1 MSDLILTDATRT
13 ALWHD
18 LIRDAEQR
26 ARRPLTEDV
35 QSYLV
40 FTLMR
45 LTGDAALGARILALD
60 FLQSFGVHGQR
71 RADELRD
78 VGDRCLLL
86 AGLYPEQAE
95 RRAVPLNY
103 FCDIGSSAYEAL
115 SEALRSGARSLYEQ
129 LARSFR
135 ALVRVLIEVR
145 RLSGEWRGPSPLD
158 RLALCEDR
166 GSLDHAE
173 AQRAFPGAIL
183 ISGSGRA

>member
-18 LIRDAEQR
+18 LVRDAERR
-26 ARRPLTEDV
+26 AKRPLAEDI

-45 LTGDAALGARILALD
+45 LTSDAALGARILALD
-60 FLQSFGVHGQR
+60 FLQSFGIHGQR

-95 RRAVPLNY
+95 RRAVPLSY
-103 FCDIGSSAYEAL
+103 FCALGSSAYEAL
-115 SEALRSGARSLYEQ
+115 SEDLRTGARSLYEQ
-129 LARSFR
+129 LAKSFR

-145 RLSGEWRGPSPLD
+145 KLSGEWRGPSPLD
-158 RLALCEDR
+158 QLALCEER
-166 GSLDHAE
+166 GGLDHAE
-173 AQRAFPGAIL
+173 TQRAFPGAIV
-183 ISGSGRA
+183 IAGCGRA

>member
-18 LIRDAEQR
+18 LIRDAEHR
-26 ARRPLTEDV
+26 ARRPLAEDV

-45 LTGDAALGARILALD
+45 LTSDAALGARILALD
-60 FLQSFGVHGQR
+60 FLQSLGVHGQR

-95 RRAVPLNY
+95 RRAVPLSY
-103 FCDIGSSAYEAL
+103 FCALGSSAYEAL
-115 SEALRSGARSLYEQ
+115 ADGIRNSVRELYVR
-129 LARSFR
+129 LAHSFR

-145 RLSGEWRGPSPLD
+145 KLSGEWRGLRPLD
-158 RLALCEDR
+158 QLSLCAERDHV
-166 GSLDHAE
+166 DHAE
-173 AQRAFPGAIL
+173 AQRAFPGMIVVG
-183 ISGSGRA
+183 GSGRA

>member
-18 LIRDAEQR
+18 LIRDAERR
-26 ARRPLTEDV
+26 ARRPLAEDV

-45 LTGDAALGARILALD
+45 LTSDATLGARILALD
-60 FLQSFGVHGQR
+60 FLQSLGRHGQR

-95 RRAVPLNY
+95 RRAVPLTY
-103 FCDIGSSAYEAL
+103 FCALGSSAYEAV
-115 SEALRSGARSLYEQ
+115 SDALRNGARSLYEQ
-129 LARSFR
+129 LAKSFR

-145 RLSGEWRGPSPLD
+145 KLSGEWRGLSPLNQF
-158 RLALCEDR
+158 ALCEER
-166 GSLDHAE
+166 GGVDHAE
-173 AQRAFPGAIL
+173 AARAFPGAIVL
-183 ISGSGRA
+183 ATSGRA

>member
-18 LIRDAEQR
+18 LVRDAERR
-26 ARRPLTEDV
+26 ARRPLGEDI

-45 LTGDAALGARILALD
+45 LTSDAALGARILALD

-71 RADELRD
+71 RHDELRD

-86 AGLYPEQAE
+86 AGLYPEQAQ
-95 RRAVPLNY
+95 RRAVPLTY
-103 FCDIGSSAYEAL
+103 FCALGSSAYEAL
-115 SEALRSGARSLYEQ
+115 SEALRSGARGLYEQ

-145 RLSGEWRGPSPLD
+145 KLSGDWQGPSPLD
-158 RLALCEDR
+158 RLALCEID
-166 GSLDHAE
+166 GAIDTGE
-173 AQRAFPGAIL
+173 AQRVFPGAIV
-183 ISGSGRA
+183 IAGSGRA

>member
-18 LIRDAEQR
+18 LVRDAE
-26 ARRPLTEDV
+26 RRVGRLLTEDIE
-35 QSYLV
+35 SYLV

-60 FLQSFGVHGQR
+60 FLQSFGIQGQR

-95 RRAVPLNY
+95 RRAVPLTY
-103 FCDIGSSAYEAL
+103 FCALGSSAYEAL

-158 RLALCEDR
+158 QLALCEDR
-166 GSLDHAE
+166 GTLDHAE
-173 AQRAFPGAIL
+173 AQRAFPGSIVIA
-183 ISGSGRA
+183 GSGRA

>member
-18 LIRDAEQR
+18 LVRDAEHR
-26 ARRPLTEDV
+26 AKRSLSEDV

-45 LTGDAALGARILALD
+45 LTSDAALGARVLALD

-95 RRAVPLNY
+95 RRAVPLSY
-103 FCDIGSSAYEAL
+103 FCTLGSSAYEAL
-115 SEALRSGARSLYEQ
+115 SDAIRNGARSLYEQ

-145 RLSGEWRGPSPLD
+145 KLPGTWRGPSPLD

-166 GSLDHAE
+166 GVIDPVE
-173 AQRAFPGAIL
+173 AQQAFPGAIV
-183 ISGSGRA
+183 IAGSGRA